1 MSGIRMSSVAVTAEN
16 CENGEPQAP
25 EESHQ
30 GQANIPEIVEPE
42 DDDAE
47 EQEMLKYGAKH
58 VMMLI
63 VPVSLCMIIVIFA
76 IRIITMYDQVS
87 QPQVYLVYTPFNDQ
101 TKKTTG
107 SPISDAVLNML
118 IVLGL
123 VIFMTCVLVLL
134 YKYRCYKV
142 IEGWLFLSSLILL
155 FMFTG
160 LNLHE
165 IVMRFNF
172 AMDYITISLIVWN
185 FGVMGIIS
193 VHWKGPLIVQQGYL
207 LIISAMMALVFI
219 KYLPEWTLWFI
230 LGGIAVYDLFAVL
243 CPKGPLRILVETAEE
258 RNEPIFPSL
267 IYSSTMM
274 WTITMAEGDPVS
286 SYNPLNSSSSSS
298 AQGSPPA
305 RPQPEMEPEEQGV
318 KLGLGDF
325 IFYSVLVGKAATA
338 DDWNT
343 VMACFVAI
351 LIGLCLTLLILAI
364 VKKALPA
371 LPISIFVGIIF
382 YVCTRWCI
390 KPMCDQMA
398 LSQVYV

>member
-274 WTITMAEGDPVS
+274 WTITMAEGDP
-286 SYNPLNSSSSSS
+286 
-298 AQGSPPA
+298 
-305 RPQPEMEPEEQGV
+305 EPEEQGV

>member
-1 MSGIRMSSVAVTAEN
+1 MSSNVAVGPTQE
-16 CENGEPQAP
+16 EEPDVP
-25 EESHQ
+25 ER
-30 GQANIPEIVEPE
+30 VEAE

-47 EQEMLKYGAKH
+47 EQETLKYGAKH

-63 VPVSLCMIIVIFA
+63 VPVSLCMVLVIVT
-76 IRIITMYDQVS
+76 IRVITMYDIGS
-87 QPQVYLVYTPFNDQ
+87 QPTVYLVYTPFNEQ
-101 TKKTTG
+101 NQLSTG

-123 VIFMTCVLVLL
+123 VIFMTCILVLL

-155 FMFTG
+155 FMFTF
-160 LNLHE
+160 LNLQE
-165 IVMRFNF
+165 IVVRFNF
-172 AMDYITISLIVWN
+172 AMDYITIALIVWN

-193 VHWKGPLIVQQGYL
+193 VHWKGPLILQQGYL

-274 WTITMAEGDPVS
+274 WTITTMADGEPVS
-286 SYNPLNSSSSSS
+286 SYNPLNNSTGSS
-298 AQGSPPA
+298 ASPPERA
-305 RPQPEMEPEEQGV
+305 QPEMEPEEQGV